1 MTGVKNPRSPAKG
14 LERLAAY
21 IVKHQA
27 EWMRGTTL
35 LIQGGESMFSEVEI
49 QIVNLKSPREF
60 AEVQEFLAA
69 FDLTF
74 DAGVEYTVAAR
85 FGDKLVGTGSFQGE
99 VLRNIAVDETLQG
112 LGLTATIVSALM
124 QEQARRG
131 RLHYFIFTKPT
142 KAHLF
147 AGLGFTEIARSEPY
161 VALLE
166 TGLGSIEGYCQEVAQ
181 AAARLPANRAG
192 IVVNCNP
199 FTRGHQA
206 LIEKAAAESEAV
218 IVFVVSED
226 RSLFP
231 FADRLKL
238 VRAGV
243 AHLANVVVVPA
254 GKYIISA
261 ATFPTYFTRGD
272 DAVKAQTRLDVTL
285 FASKIA
291 RLLGITARYI
301 GQEPYCQVTD
311 AYNQAM
317 LDVLPSFGVTVKMM
331 ERIQIDGEAVSASK
345 VRDLIRQ
352 GDWETVK
359 RLVPETTY
367 SYLTSAAAESVL
379 AKIKASDSRH

>member
-1 MTGVKNPRSPAKG
+1 
-14 LERLAAY
+14 
-21 IVKHQA
+21 
-27 EWMRGTTL
+27 
-35 LIQGGESMFSEVEI
+35 MFSDVEI
-49 QIVNLKSPREF
+49 QIINLKNPREF
-60 AEVQEFLAA
+60 AEVEAFLST

-74 DAGVEYTVAAR
+74 DAGVEYSVAAR
-85 FGDKLVGTGSFQGE
+85 LGDKLVGTGSFQGE

-131 RLHYFIFTKPT
+131 RLHYFIFTKPA

-147 AGLGFTEIARSEPY
+147 AGLGFTEIARVEPY

-166 TGLGSIEGYCQEVAQ
+166 TGLGSVESYCREVAQ
-181 AAARLPANRAG
+181 AAAHLPASRAG

-199 FTRGHQA
+199 FTKGHQA
-206 LIEKAAAESEAV
+206 LIEKAAAENAAV

-231 FADRLKL
+231 FADRLHL
-238 VRAGV
+238 VKAGT
-243 AHLANVVVVPA
+243 AHLPNVVVVPA
-254 GKYIISA
+254 GQYIISA

-272 DAVKAQTRLDVTL
+272 DAVKAQTRLDITL

-291 RLLGITARYI
+291 RLLGITVRYI

-317 LDVLPSFGVTVKMM
+317 FDILPAFGINVKMI
-331 ERIQIDGEAVSASK
+331 ERIQVNGDVVSASK
-345 VRDLIRQ
+345 VRELIRQ
-352 GDWETVK
+352 DAWKEIR
-359 RLVPETTY
+359 RLVPESTY
-367 SYLTSAAAESVL
+367 NYLTSDAAEPVL